1 METLTLTSLRKNLF
15 KVADHVLATGE
26 PVVIERDGRRLVLS
40 LEASRS
46 LLDALPRRDAIVGDP
61 EDLVEI
67 STWDESQW
75 QANQQTG

>member
-40 LEASRS
+40 VEASPS
-46 LLDALPRRDAIVGDP
+46 LLDGLPKRDFIIGDP
-61 EDLVEI
+61 EDLVGI
-67 STWDESQW
+67 SAWDEAQW
-75 QANQQTG
+75 RANQPTE